1 MEPITL
7 TATLIAA
14 LLAGAATGAGEA
26 TITELSNVIRER
38 FRKEGKEN
46 LLDQAAEEPK
56 VIQAELIDQMKDD
69 QEYQNRLEKSLES
82 LGLTQHVILSDLE
95 TQGGIKL
102 QDISLKDYGSHL
114 LSTKLLSN
122 LTAVQDIEVSGA
134 HFEFQ
139 KKTLR

>member
-7 TATLIAA
+7 TATLITA
-14 LLAGAATGAGEA
+14 LLAGAASRAGEA
-26 TITELSNVIRER
+26 TITELSNIIHER

-46 LLDQAAEEPK
+46 LLARTGEEPEI
-56 VIQAELIDQMKDD
+56 IQAELIEQMKDD

-82 LGLTQHVILSDLE
+82 LGLTRHVILSDLE
-95 TQGGIKL
+95 TQSGIKL
-102 QDISLKDYGSHL
+102 QDISLKDYGSYL

-122 LTAVQDIEVSGA
+122 LKAVKDIEVTGA

-139 KKTLR
+139 KKTPG

>member
-46 LLDQAAEEPK
+46 LLARSREEPE
-56 VIQAELIDQMKDD
+56 VIQAELINQMKDD

-82 LGLTQHVILSDLE
+82 LGLTRHVILSDLE
-95 TQGGIKL
+95 TQGRIKL
-102 QDISLKDYGSHL
+102 QDISLKDYGSYL

-122 LTAVQDIEVSGA
+122 LKAVQNIEVTGA

-139 KKTLR
+139 KKNPR